1 MRNMF
6 LTAVMFLTA
15 CMTSAPTQPVEAP
28 ASATEET
35 VTVAVD
41 QTSVAPTPQDVD
53 TLTVTTVV
61 EEVEPGETLPD
72 QETQN

>member
-15 CMTSAPTQPVEAP
+15 CMTSAPTQPVEPPAP
-28 ASATEET
+28 AAEET